1 MLSSLNCTYQLF
13 VAFYFYKSSSFCCC
27 CMVWSSLCWLLRA
40 PGLLQMLSEWRSSFT
55 RLWKVTP
62 FLGIILEIVLAYYN
76 VHMEGVG
83 PVTFELIIIILRSCL
98 NTPDVYSQKVSG
110 INYNNL
116 ISFLHIV
123 SYFLQTSFEFH
134 DYLIDKQQLDRRS
147 HIHFVDIV
155 QLNLMSLQMQQSIL
169 DVIVSNVII
178 RMFKS
183 FHYYIL
189 PSDENQSSSIENES
203 LIVVFS

>member
-27 CMVWSSLCWLLRA
+27 CMVWSSLRCLLRA

-55 RLWKVTP
+55 RLWTIAP

-116 ISFLHIV
+116 TSLQHIV
-123 SYFLQTSFEFH
+123 SYFLQMSFELH
-134 DYLIDKQQLDRRS
+134 DY
-147 HIHFVDIV
+147 
-155 QLNLMSLQMQQSIL
+155 
-169 DVIVSNVII
+169 
-178 RMFKS
+178 
-183 FHYYIL
+183 
-189 PSDENQSSSIENES
+189 
-203 LIVVFS
+203 FS